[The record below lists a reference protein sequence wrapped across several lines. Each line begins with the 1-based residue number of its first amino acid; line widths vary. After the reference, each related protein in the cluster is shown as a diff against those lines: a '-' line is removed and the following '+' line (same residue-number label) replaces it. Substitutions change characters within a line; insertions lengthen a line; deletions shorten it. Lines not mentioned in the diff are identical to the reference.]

1 MADAITYADLRFV
14 KVPLKNSASSH
25 LGQDCEA
32 YEDGDLTYENVQ
44 VSPVPGGPS
53 GLASSALAD
62 KAGVGSEQPA
72 ASWSSVKS
80 PAVGWISRC
89 PTVGLQYFLLGL
101 FLACLMLGVAAICLG
116 VRYLQVSQQFQQVTR
131 ILEATNSS
139 LQQQLRQ
146 KTAQLGQKE
155 VDLQESQTELS
166 LSQGALQ
173 EKQKIHEVMEQQ
185 LQACQSEGQRTKENL
200 EREEQQRRDLNQ
212 RLINMQ
218 DTLRRFFS
226 CSSDTCC
233 PLGWTQHKERC
244 FYISCTLRS
253 LQESRKYCT
262 SLSSQLAAVVKEPVK
277 YPYQVSLPSVLEE
290 LLTDSKQY
298 WIQSP
303 ASYSQS
309 PQCRL
314 LEKWGGSWKRSY
326 FSKCTDP
333 NPCICEREAFRF
345 PDGIT
350 CTEMG
355 KHEGWRAGIVVCMGT
370 EARREEGKS
379 VPEFV
384 TSTISSGSICVG
396 LD

>member
-62 KAGVGSEQPA
+62 KAD
-72 ASWSSVKS
+72 
-80 PAVGWISRC
+80 
-89 PTVGLQYFLLGL
+89 
-101 FLACLMLGVAAICLG
+101 
-116 VRYLQVSQQFQQVTR
+116 LQVSQQFQQVTR